1 MFWEEKFT
9 MVNMENCGC
18 HNVGKHRETKNGAQY
33 ISWDIYLKFGDLDN
47 IKITSPEP
55 KSYLVRPGKG
65 LITSLVLKAIRTIFF
80 INKAMFA
87 ITEFSLKYLSKIID

>member
-55 KSYLVRPGKG
+55 KGYLGRPGKG
-65 LITSLVLKAIRTIFF
+65 LITSLVFKAIIRLIFF
-80 INKAMFA
+80 K
-87 ITEFSLKYLSKIID
+87 